1 MQNYKKNKQTQR
13 KNVVLLGCKCS
24 PFAIQKDY
32 ICKVKGVLLKRKRTP
47 FGKRR
52 DNGCYTL
59 LYI

>member
-32 ICKVKGVLLKRKRTP
+32 ICKVKGLLLKCKKSP
-47 FGKRR
+47 FEKRR
-52 DNGCYTL
+52 NPGHYTL

>member
-1 MQNYKKNKQTQR
+1 MQNYKKISKH
-13 KNVVLLGCKCS
+13 KENVVLLGCKCS
-24 PFAIQKDY
+24 PFTVQKDY